1 MNKYGFSLVEVI
13 VAALI
18 LALTVGGILFIF
30 STEKGVVSR
39 TGRKVQAMDFARQ
52 TLERLKNEV
61 SAETW
66 PVGGDLGQVGVATTD
81 PILPGETYNEFR
93 DKFNATRSYI
103 VTDVNPDG
111 GEVDYKSVT
120 VTVGWKEPL
129 EPE

>member
-1 MNKYGFSLVEVI
+1 MNKYGFSLIEVI

-18 LALTVGGILFIF
+18 LVLTVGGILFVF

-66 PVGGDLGQVGVATTD
+66 SAGGDLGQVGVAITE
-81 PILPGETYNEFR
+81 PLSAGEFR

-103 VTDVNPDG
+103 VTNVNPDG

-120 VTVGWKEPL
+120 VTVEWEEPL